1 METKLYN
8 HLSKS
13 LLEKDIDF
21 LNPEIQKKIED
32 LKQNTLGL
40 DENYLKKIISY
51 LKTYNSFLTSN

>member
-21 LNPEIQKKIED
+21 SNPEIQKKIED

-40 DENYLKKIISY
+40 DENYLKKIINY
-51 LKTYNSFLTSN
+51 LKIYNSFLASI